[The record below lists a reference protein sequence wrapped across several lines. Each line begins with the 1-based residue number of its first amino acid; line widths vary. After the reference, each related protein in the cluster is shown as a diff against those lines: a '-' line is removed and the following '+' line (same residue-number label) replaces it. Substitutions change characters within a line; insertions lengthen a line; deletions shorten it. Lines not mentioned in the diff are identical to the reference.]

1 MRWVVGFMPQVLYPG
16 ERDRGTHHCTVGCM
30 DLRTNLDIMEERKK
44 SSLLGTEPWLTG
56 HQASNLV
63 IILTE
68 LSQFLCGDDN
78 GDANK
83 SI

>member
-1 MRWVVGFMPQVLYPG
+1 
-16 ERDRGTHHCTVGCM
+16 M